1 MYIAFGLKYIVSPKI
16 SRFIII
22 FTPKTAQKIAF
33 FLFFQSGTAPR
44 GTNAEAGRFLDL
56 LAQEW

>member
-1 MYIAFGLKYIVSPKI
+1 M

-22 FTPKTAQKIAF
+22 FTQKTAQKF
-33 FLFFQSGTAPR
+33 GDFLFFQSGTAPR